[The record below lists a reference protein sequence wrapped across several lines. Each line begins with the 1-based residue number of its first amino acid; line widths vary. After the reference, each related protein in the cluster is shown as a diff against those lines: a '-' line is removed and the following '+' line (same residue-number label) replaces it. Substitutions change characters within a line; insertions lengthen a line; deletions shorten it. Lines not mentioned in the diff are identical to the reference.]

1 MVWPLFH
8 KACIPNEVENNN
20 SLKRFH
26 LKHMPRLSFHDFIVV
41 CIQKWLLEY
50 SLDLVLVYATT
61 SSLLC
66 HVTAPLGN
74 NILKERILDHSL
86 NNSNNAKYFFHF
98 NSINCPKKSCYIST
112 QQMFLKLR
120 NITFNTKIASI
131 TNLSYFHIQLCS
143 HSNPT
148 AKETTRMSFLDLV
161 QIVTLFVNVR
171 WMDWWLCRLA
181 SWLVE
186 SLLRSSESP

>member
-8 KACIPNEVENNN
+8 KACIPNEVEDNN

-41 CIQKWLLEY
+41 CIQKWLLDY

-66 HVTAPLGN
+66 YVTALLGK

-86 NNSNNAKYFFHF
+86 NNLNNAKYFS
-98 NSINCPKKSCYIST
+98 NSKKSCYIST

-171 WMDWWLCRLA
+171 WLDWRLCRLA
-181 SWLVE
+181 SWLVG